1 MTPDPLDRPIWAALS
16 TTHRPHALGDDR
28 ARRYHPDIGPL
39 AAAIDDTAESL
50 ADLRRLIATHGGVGL
65 LQAGP
70 APLPPGC
77 VEIQRA
83 DAVQMTATDDTGIV
97 SPDVF
102 VRRLGPADVPEMVD
116 LATLTAPG
124 PFAARTATLGTF
136 LGIRIDGRLAAMA
149 GERTRF
155 PGHTELSGVCTHPD
169 FRGRGLAAA
178 LCRHLTA
185 DIRKRGDR
193 PFLHA
198 FAANRPAIA
207 LYETLGWKIRRDMTF
222 VRLAPA

>member
-1 MTPDPLDRPIWAALS
+1 MTRDPLDRPIWAALS
-16 TTHRPHALGDDR
+16 TTQQARSLGGAR
-28 ARRYHPDIGPL
+28 ARRFHPEIGPL
-39 AAAIDDTAESL
+39 AAAIDDTAEAL
-50 ADLRRLIATHGGVGL
+50 ADLGRLVGDFGGVGL

-70 APLPPGC
+70 APLPPAC
-77 VEIQRA
+77 RELDRA
-83 DAVQMTATDDTGIV
+83 AAVQMIAGADLPPFADDGAV
-97 SPDVF
+97 
-102 VRRLGPADVPEMVD
+102 RLGPADVADMLD
-116 LATLTAPG
+116 LAALTAPG

-149 GERTRF
+149 GERMRF

-169 FRGRGLAAA
+169 FRGRGLAAR
-178 LCRHLTA
+178 LCRRLTA
-185 DIRKRGDR
+185 EIRARGDR

-207 LYETLGWKIRRDMTF
+207 LYEALGWTIRRDMTF

>member
-1 MTPDPLDRPIWAALS
+1 MTFDPLDRPIWAALS
-16 TTHRPHALGDDR
+16 TTQQAESLGGAR

-39 AAAIDDTAESL
+39 AAAIDDGPESL
-50 ADLRRLIATHGGVGL
+50 ADLARLVAAHGAVGL

-77 VEIQRA
+77 VELDRA
-83 DAVQMTATDDTGIV
+83 AAVQMIAGADLPPLADDGAV
-97 SPDVF
+97 
-102 VRRLGPADVPEMVD
+102 RLGETDVADMLE

-124 PFAARTATLGTF
+124 PFAVRTATLGTF
-136 LGIRIDGRLAAMA
+136 FGIRLDGRLVAMA
-149 GERTRF
+149 GERMRF

-169 FRGRGLAAA
+169 ARGRGFAAR
-178 LCRHLTA
+178 LCRRLTSE
-185 DIRKRGDR
+185 IRARGDR

-198 FAANRPAIA
+198 FATNRPAIA
-207 LYETLGWKIRRDMTF
+207 LYESLGWVLHRDMTF

>member
-1 MTPDPLDRPIWAALS
+1 VTADPLDRPIWAALS
-16 TTHRPHALGDDR
+16 TTQSAQSLGEAR
-28 ARRYHPDIGPL
+28 ARRYRPDIGPL

-50 ADLRRLIATHGGVGL
+50 ADLGRLVTTHGGVGL
-65 LQAGP
+65 LQVGP

-77 VEIQRA
+77 VELDRA
-83 DAVQMTATDDTGIV
+83 AAVQMIAVAVRPPLADDGAV
-97 SPDVF
+97 
-102 VRRLGPADVPEMVD
+102 RLGADDVADMVE

-136 LGIRIDGRLAAMA
+136 YGIRVDGRLAAMA
-149 GERTRF
+149 GERMRF

-178 LCRHLTA
+178 LCRRLTA
-185 DIRKRGDR
+185 EIRARGDR

-198 FAANRPAIA
+198 FTTNRPAIA
-207 LYETLGWKIRRDMTF
+207 LYESLGWALRREMSF

>member
-1 MTPDPLDRPIWAALS
+1 MDPLDRPIWAALS
-16 TTHRPHALGDDR
+16 TSQQARSLGDAR
-28 ARRYHPDIGPL
+28 ARRYLPDIGPL
-39 AAAIDDTAESL
+39 AAAVDDGPESL
-50 ADLRRLIATHGGVGL
+50 ADLGRLVNAFGDVGL
-65 LQAGP
+65 LQVGP
-70 APLPPGC
+70 APVPPGC
-77 VEIQRA
+77 REIDRA
-83 DAVQMTATDDTGIV
+83 AAVQMVAGAGLPPLADDGIV
-97 SPDVF
+97 
-102 VRRLGPADVPEMVD
+102 RLGEADVAEMLD
-116 LATLTAPG
+116 LATLTRPG

-149 GERTRF
+149 GERMRF

-178 LCRHLTA
+178 LC
-185 DIRKRGDR
+185 IRLQAEIRARGDR

-207 LYETLGWKIRRDMTF
+207 LYEALGWVLAREMTF